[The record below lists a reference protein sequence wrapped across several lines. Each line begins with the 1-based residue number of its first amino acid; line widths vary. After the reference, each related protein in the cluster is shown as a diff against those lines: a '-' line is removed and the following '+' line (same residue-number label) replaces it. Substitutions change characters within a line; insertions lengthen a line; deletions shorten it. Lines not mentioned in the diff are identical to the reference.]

1 MSRRRRQS
9 VSWCSSHC
17 HGWRSRRSRSRSGG
31 RLRRPRGSRGKCG
44 SRGIPPEN
52 KALSRFRRSRRLRL
66 SCRGWSQCS
75 RRRQCS
81 RWHES
86 GGWHNSRRRNR
97 SARRARRGCA
107 LPFPLPGRRWRHRR
121 SGGYSRSM
129 SGCRRRCHGGS
140 RCRSGRVSG
149 CRRECRSW
157 RRRVG
162 RPRCR
167 SCYNC
172 NCVRR
177 R

>member
-1 MSRRRRQS
+1 MSWRGRQG

-17 HGWRSRRSRSRSGG
+17 HGWRSRWRRSDSRSRSGG
-31 RLRRPRGSRGKCG
+31 RLGRRGVSSGRRCCS
-44 SRGIPPEN
+44 GIPPEN
-52 KALSRFRRSRRLRL
+52 RALSRFRRSRRLWL
-66 SCRGWSQCS
+66 SCRGWRQYS
-75 RRRQCS
+75 RR
-81 RWHES
+81 HES

-121 SGGYSRSM
+121 SGGYSRSGCV
-129 SGCRRRCHGGS
+129 SGCGCRRKCRSRLRRVG
-140 RCRSGRVSG
+140 RCR
-149 CRRECRSW
+149 CRSW

-162 RPRCR
+162 RRERR
-167 SCYNC
+167 SCYDC

>member
-1 MSRRRRQS
+1 MSRRGRQGM
-9 VSWCSSHC
+9 SWCSSHC
-17 HGWRSRRSRSRSGG
+17 HSWRSRWSRSGG
-31 RLRRPRGSRGKCG
+31 RLGRPRGSRGKCG

-75 RRRQCS
+75 RR
-81 RWHES
+81 HES

>member
-1 MSRRRRQS
+1 MSWRGRQG

-17 HGWRSRRSRSRSGG
+17 HGWRSRWRRSDSRSRSGG
-31 RLRRPRGSRGKCG
+31 RLGRRGVSSGRRCCS
-44 SRGIPPEN
+44 GIPPEN
-52 KALSRFRRSRRLRL
+52 RALSRFRRSRRLWL
-66 SCRGWSQCS
+66 SCRGWRQYS
-75 RRRQCS
+75 RR
-81 RWHES
+81 HES

-121 SGGYSRSM
+121 SGGYSRSGCV
-129 SGCRRRCHGGS
+129 SGCGCGCRRKCRSRLRRVG
-140 RCRSGRVSG
+140 RCR
-149 CRRECRSW
+149 CRSW

-162 RPRCR
+162 RRERR
-167 SCYNC
+167 SCYDC